1 VLVVLLLQ
9 PGTVADQSQ
18 KVDGI
23 PAGLA
28 SPKLRKG
35 AAGRFQ
41 SWVMLVQLGL

>member
-1 VLVVLLLQ
+1 MVYL
-9 PGTVADQSQ
+9 
-18 KVDGI
+18 

-41 SWVMLVQLGL
+41 SSVMVVQLGLFLSSGISLAIILLHGLN